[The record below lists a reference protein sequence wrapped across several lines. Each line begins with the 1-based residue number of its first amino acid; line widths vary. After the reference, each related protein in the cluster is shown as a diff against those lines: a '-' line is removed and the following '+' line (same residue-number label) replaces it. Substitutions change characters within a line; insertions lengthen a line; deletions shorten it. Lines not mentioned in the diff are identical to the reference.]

1 MNLRP
6 LIYTVFIVLG
16 GFLLSSL
23 IGQLFLMK
31 MMIEASGGYNNP
43 RIEEIRK

>member
-16 GFLLSSL
+16 GFFLSSFL
-23 IGQLFLMK
+23 GQLFLMK
-31 MMIEASGGYNNP
+31 IMIEASGGYNNP
-43 RIEEIRK
+43 RIDEIRR

>member
-6 LIYTVFIVLG
+6 LIYTIFIVLG
-16 GFLLSSL
+16 GFCLSSL

-31 MMIEASGGYNNP
+31 MMIEAGGGWDSLK
-43 RIEEIRK
+43 IEEVRK